1 MWLFGVLLP
10 AVALAAPSRSG
21 ISSTQVTPELSASLR
36 PDYTLD
42 IVVTPHHGDAWT
54 RLAKRVAGDADRW
67 KEIAAYNRAG
77 DSLTSEQRVRV
88 PLSILRPALQRDVV
102 KALFPRDSL
111 DSSGWRHVVIGS
123 SGVEGEPLWNIAEWF
138 TGKGEN
144 YGAIR
149 KANPTQALSTRK
161 GDVIL
166 IPRELLA
173 MPFAGS
179 PASAVADREVKAE
192 APPQEVIQQ
201 ATQNLTRETRPPGTE
216 GTNASKTA
224 EVRKSEDDPD
234 EQEAEDAD
242 GAPAVSEAVPLG
254 QPSLIYQRDGPEPYA
269 VYRLQKGEALYSS
282 VAIRFTGRV
291 YSKDVG
297 DVLDRIVKFNDIGDV
312 SRMRV
317 GYHVKIP
324 MSLLLPEYLP
334 ADDPQR
340 LAREQ
345 ARRESAKLA
354 RRARARGLQ
363 DVRIVLDA
371 GHGGRDAG
379 TTHDGVWE
387 SSYVYDVMCRLKR
400 VLEKRSAATIF
411 VTTKSKQNGYS
422 VLERDVLREQTDH
435 FVLTSPRFDLGDPV
449 IGVNLRWYL
458 ANSIFRRALK
468 AGIPEEKVVFLSI
481 HADSLHPSLRGAM
494 AYIPGER
501 YVRGS
506 FEKRDRVY
514 LARAE
519 VRESPVVRHSERESL
534 AAEGLSRDLAE
545 SIIESF
551 ENNALKVHPFNPVRD
566 NVVRNGRE
574 WVPAIIRY
582 NLVPTRV
589 LLEVCNLGNVNDRK
603 LMKTAKYRQNVADAI
618 YEGLVEFFADRD
630 EPAPVVARAGE

>member
-1 MWLFGVLLP
+1 MS
-10 AVALAAPSRSG
+10 AAPTRG
-21 ISSTQVTPELSASLR
+21 TLDTTQVNAELSASLR
-36 PDYTLD
+36 PDYTLE
-42 IVVTPHHGDAWT
+42 IVVTPHRGDAWT

-67 KEIAAYNRAG
+67 KEIAAFNRAG
-77 DSLTSEQRVRV
+77 ESLTSEQLVRV
-88 PLSILRPALQRDVV
+88 PLAILRPSLQRDVV
-102 KALFPRDSL
+102 KALFPGDTVDSV
-111 DSSGWRHVVIGS
+111 GWHHVVVGS
-123 SGVEGEPLWNIAEWF
+123 SGVEGESLWNIAEWF

-149 KANPTQALSTRK
+149 KANPAQSLSTRK
-161 GDVIL
+161 GDVIV

-173 MPFAGS
+173 AGFAPSAGS
-179 PASAVADREVKAE
+179 AAPARGTRTTATN
-192 APPQEVIQQ
+192 QESMQQ
-201 ATQNLTRETRPPGTE
+201 SHDVTRETRPGTE

-234 EQEAEDAD
+234 EQEAEDAN

-254 QPSLIYQRDGPEPYA
+254 QPSLTYERNVPEPYA

-297 DVLDRIVKFNDIGDV
+297 DVLDRIVKFNDISDV

-324 MSLLLPEYLP
+324 LSLLLPEYLP

-345 ARRESAKLA
+345 TRRESAKLA

-363 DVRIVLDA
+363 GVRIILDA

-400 VLEKRSAATIF
+400 VLEKRSGAT
-411 VTTKSKQNGYS
+411 VSATTRSRRGGYS
-422 VLERDVLREQTDH
+422 VVERDVLKEQTDH
-435 FVLTSPRFDLGDPV
+435 VVLTSPKFELGDPV
-449 IGVNLRWYL
+449 VGVNLRWYL
-458 ANSIFRRALK
+458 ANSIFRRAMK
-468 AGIPEEKVVFLSI
+468 SGVPEEKVVFLSI

-501 YVRGS
+501 YVKGS

-519 VRESPVVRHSERESL
+519 VRESPVVRHSEEDSL

-545 SIIESF
+545 SIIDSF

-574 WVPAIIRY
+574 WVPAVIRY

-589 LLEVCNLGNVNDRK
+589 LLEICNLGNVNDRK
-603 LMKTAKYRQNVADAI
+603 LMKTAKYRQAVAEAI
-618 YEGLVEFFADRD
+618 YEGLVEFYTDRE
-630 EPAPVVARAGE
+630 EPAPAAAPVVARAGQ

>member
-1 MWLFGVLLP
+1 M
-10 AVALAAPSRSG
+10 
-21 ISSTQVTPELSASLR
+21 
-36 PDYTLD
+36 
-42 IVVTPHHGDAWT
+42 TPHRGDAWT
-54 RLAKRVAGDADRW
+54 RLSRRLTGDAERW
-67 KEIAAYNRAG
+67 KEIAAFNHAG
-77 DSLTSEQRVRV
+77 DALTSEQLVRI
-88 PLSILRPALQRDVV
+88 PLPMLRPALQRDVV
-102 KALFPRDSL
+102 KALFPADTL
-111 DSSGWRHVVIGS
+111 DSAGWRHVVVGS
-123 SGVEGEPLWNIAEWF
+123 SGVEGESLWNIAEWF

-144 YGAIR
+144 YGELR
-149 KANPTQALSTRK
+149 KANPNQTLSTRK

-173 MPFAGS
+173 APFADGV
-179 PASAVADREVKAE
+179 ASAATDRANRAE
-192 APPQEVIQQ
+192 TPRPGTIQQ
-201 ATQNLTRETRPPGTE
+201 STHELTREPTALGTE

-224 EVRKSEDDPD
+224 EVRKSEDDPG
-234 EQEAEDAD
+234 EQEAADAD
-242 GAPAVSEAVPLG
+242 GASAVPEAIPLG
-254 QPSLIYQRDGPEPYA
+254 QPSLSYERDAPEPYA

-297 DVLDRIVKFNDIGDV
+297 DVLDRIVKFNDISDV

-345 ARRESAKLA
+345 GRRESAKLA
-354 RRARARGLQ
+354 RRARARGLR
-363 DVRIVLDA
+363 DVRIILDA

-379 TTHDGVWE
+379 TTHEGVWE

-400 VLEKRSAATIF
+400 VLEKKSAAN
-411 VTTKSKQNGYS
+411 VYATTRSKQNGYS
-422 VLERDVLREQTDH
+422 VIERDVLREQTDH
-435 FVLTSPRFDLGDPV
+435 FVLTSPRFELGNPV

-458 ANSIFRRALK
+458 SNSIFRRALK
-468 AGIPEEKVVFLSI
+468 TGIPEEKVVFLSI

-506 FEKRDRVY
+506 FEKKERVY

-519 VRESPVVRHSERESL
+519 VRENPVVQHSERESL

-545 SIIESF
+545 CIIESF

-574 WVPAIIRY
+574 WVPAILRY

-589 LLEVCNLGNVNDRK
+589 LLEICNLGNANDRR
-603 LMKTAKYRQNVADAI
+603 LIKTAKYRQEVAEAI
-618 YEGLVEFFADRD
+618 YEGLVEFYTDRE